1 MFNHIS
7 VLLEETIEGLNIK
20 EDGIYVDCTL
30 GGGGHSQEI
39 LKRLT
44 TGHLYCFDQDQVAIE
59 VAAKRLSQI
68 SDHFTIIYSNFKNMK
83 SELNQLGVQKVDGIV
98 FDLGVSSPQFDDGER
113 GFSYNY
119 DAKLD
124 MRMDRN

>member
-44 TGHLYCFDQDQVAIE
+44 TGHLYCFDQDQVA
-59 VAAKRLSQI
+59 
-68 SDHFTIIYSNFKNMK
+68 
-83 SELNQLGVQKVDGIV
+83 
-98 FDLGVSSPQFDDGER
+98 VSYTHLTLPTNS
-113 GFSYNY
+113 
-119 DAKLD
+119 LV
-124 MRMDRN
+124 

>member
-44 TGHLYCFDQDQVAIE
+44 TGHLYCFDQDQTAIDYNQKNLAEYVAKGQ
-59 VAAKRLSQI
+59 VTFVK
-68 SDHFTIIYSNFKNMK
+68 SNFRNLKHAIRFHCSN
-83 SELNQLGVQKVDGIV
+83 
-98 FDLGVSSPQFDDGER
+98 SSYAPFHIL
-113 GFSYNY
+113 Y
-119 DAKLD
+119 
-124 MRMDRN
+124 